1 MQNSPSITKRN
12 NDARQAVTKSVA
24 LESITDRQQQQQH
37 NENSPLYNRV
47 PRISKD
53 QIQQLQKTFD
63 RRKSPV
69 E

>member
-24 LESITDRQQQQQH
+24 LESITDRQQQH

-63 RRKSPV
+63 RRKSPI